1 MDPLAD
7 ALAISGVK
15 GALSTRV
22 EAGGHWTVVLDDY
35 PGTALHAVT
44 AGSAWLTATGHEPV
58 ELAAGDVVLLPAGT
72 RHSLGDD
79 AGDTARRCEHA
90 TAHGRG
96 AGDVIRLGSSPATTR
111 IVTIHYDSDPATLT
125 QILTALPGLVH
136 VRAEAGSPALNDT
149 VRMLARELAHPQ
161 IGTSVVLRSLVDI
174 VLVQMLRAWLAES
187 PPECF
192 GTWLG
197 ALYDPVVG
205 NALQHLHE
213 DPATPWTTS
222 SLAEAISVSRAT
234 LARRFPAATGATPA
248 AYLALWRMDL
258 AAVRLRDTHESIETI
273 AEGVGYGSVPAF
285 SRAFTRAHGRTPGRY
300 RSAMRALPEFGQDP
314 GSDVGTF
321 TDPDGFAREPGVP
334 RR

>member
-7 ALAISGVK
+7 ALAVSGVK

-22 EAGGHWTVVLDDY
+22 EASGRWEVLLDEY
-35 PGTALHAVT
+35 PGAALHAVT
-44 AGSAWLTATGHEPV
+44 AGSAWLTVVGSEPV

-72 RHSLGDD
+72 VHGLGDEPGGGPIGTGRKGRER
-79 AGDTARRCEHA
+79 ATAR
-90 TAHGRG
+90 GRG
-96 AGDVIRLGSSPATTR
+96 AGDVIRLGSLPATTR
-111 IVTIHYDSDPATLT
+111 IVTIHYDRDPATLT
-125 QILTALPGLVH
+125 QILTLLPGLVH
-136 VRAEAGSPALNDT
+136 VRAEAGSPGLNDT
-149 VRMLARELAHPQ
+149 VRMLARELADPQ
-161 IGTSVVLRSLVDI
+161 IGTSAVLKSLVDI

-205 NALQHLHE
+205 KALQHLHQ

-234 LARRFPAATGATPA
+234 LVRRFPAAIGATPA
-248 AYLALWRMDL
+248 AYLANWRMDL
-258 AAVRLRDTHESIETI
+258 AAVQLRDTHDSLEAI
-273 AEGVGYGSVPAF
+273 ADDVGYGSVPAF

-300 RSAMRALPEFGQDP
+300 RSEVRGGNRAAFRLEHPSPASLTIDAG
-314 GSDVGTF
+314 
-321 TDPDGFAREPGVP
+321 
-334 RR
+334 